1 MEDLRQ
7 EAFVLGDGVPLL
19 LVDVGLVLHSF
30 GEHAQERLPLVSTDG
45 VPCKYDLVVPLL
57 SSILDALNL
66 PEEQYK
72 LIRESSILAN
82 PEMP

>member
-45 VPCKYDLVVPLL
+45 VPCKY
-57 SSILDALNL
+57 SGKSRNAMRSHR
-66 PEEQYK
+66 K
-72 LIRESSILAN
+72 ESRKTCGGRAGC
-82 PEMP
+82 